1 MMSSSLFHL
10 WQSLIE
16 KILEPFPSAAL
27 VTLDGELLTS
37 KYQSLADIGTLPAAA
52 LTCAQY
58 FQIKPHDVFM
68 INDPYSG
75 GTVLSSVNLVTG
87 VNFDSSHGSACEALL
102 VVRIPF
108 KPRVPIASS
117 VEQEG
122 VRIPPTPLVG
132 QGVLNEQIVEAI
144 CAHPMAPAHLRE
156 GLERGLGWIQ
166 AAGIEL
172 GRLKALTGAALN
184 KRYAKDWLQNAQIR
198 FQDLLHDL
206 AQGSARAEVNLTP
219 RSRLSLAVEIKDKR
233 VSFNFTGSGSP
244 DRYALSDAATLGA
257 CVGALAAC
265 LNVEVPIN
273 SGVLRS
279 VDVIAPLGS
288 VVHARYPAPVFMG
301 FTDGTSVVAGL
312 VLRLLGQIDKKLT
325 MAQSG
330 LGQCS
335 FELDFN
341 DGRYYYDDLEPGAAA
356 SRNRKGADA
365 LDLWRRTHLQRS
377 IEASERLYPMRIRS
391 VALRSQSGGSG
402 LLGGGD
408 GQTKVIEVLAPARLR
423 WNMSRGVLKPEG
435 LLGGKSAIGAEILC
449 QRAGQHESQTLDD
462 SGELT
467 LAPGD
472 QVILHSSGGGGFGEA
487 ETKST

>member
-1 MMSSSLFHL
+1 MASSLFHL
-10 WQSLIE
+10 WQSLTE

-27 VTLDGELLTS
+27 VTPEGELLVS

-52 LTCAQY
+52 FTCFQY
-58 FQIKPHDVFM
+58 FQVKASDVII

-87 VNFDSSHGSACEALL
+87 VNFDQSIPASSPCEALL

-108 KPRVPIASS
+108 KPRVPISTT
-117 VEQEG
+117 VEKEG
-122 VRIPPTPLVG
+122 VRIPPTPLVS
-132 QGVLNEQIVEAI
+132 QGVLNESILDAI
-144 CAHPMAPAHLRE
+144 CAHPMAPPQLRG
-156 GLERGLGWIQ
+156 GLERGLAWIQ
-166 AAGIEL
+166 AAGIEF
-172 GRLKALTGAALN
+172 GRIKSLTGSSLT
-184 KRYAKDWLQNAQIR
+184 RRLAKDWLQNAQSR

-206 AQGSARAEVNLTP
+206 SQGSAKTEVNLSAK
-219 RSRLSLAVEIKDKR
+219 SRLSLAIEIKDQR
-233 VSFNFTGSGSP
+233 VSFNFTGSGQP

-257 CVGALAAC
+257 CVGALAAA

-312 VLRLLGQIDKKLT
+312 VLRLLGQIDKKLS
-325 MAQSG
+325 MAQNG

-335 FELDFN
+335 FELDFG
-341 DGRYYYDDLEPGAAA
+341 DGLFYFDDLEPGMAA
-356 SRNRKGADA
+356 SRERKGADA

-377 IEASERLYPMRIRS
+377 IEASERMFPLKIRS
-391 VALRSQSGGSG
+391 VAIRSQSGGSG

-408 GQTKVIEVLAPARLR
+408 GQTKVIEVLKPAILR
-423 WNMSRGVLKPEG
+423 WGLSRGVLKPEG
-435 LLGGKSAIGAEILC
+435 LQGGKSAIGPEILF
-449 QRAGQHESQTLDD
+449 QKLGQEAEVLSD
-462 SGELT
+462 SGEVKLQ
-467 LAPGD
+467 AGD

-487 ETKST
+487 ESKP